1 MRLLY
6 LHGEAR
12 LHNDVYGRYYTSGTY
27 NEDVWNR
34 YLSICDE
41 LRIVFRK
48 DNELYPA
55 GVASK
60 KFNSIPNQA
69 NCIAL
74 PDVYKPYTNYINK
87 ELKKRIDKV
96 IEKEVYNADRIIIR
110 SLCDYY
116 SNTALKWCRIYKKKY
131 LVEVISFEFEQ
142 LFYHSFLGKII
153 APFNEF
159 KYRLLMKQVPY
170 AVYVTRD
177 KMQKRYPTNGKMIGC
192 SDVEIES
199 YSEETI
205 KNRIKRI
212 EEQKTIVVGTAA
224 SLDVHYKKQELVV
237 KAIAYL
243 KEKMNI
249 NIEYQLVGSG
259 KGVRIMNA
267 AVRNN
272 ISNQLKIIGEIPHKE
287 MNRWYDQVDIY
298 IQPSYVEGVSRA
310 IVEAMSRAC
319 PIICADIGGNSEL
332 ITKEW
337 LYKKS
342 NFKRL
347 AFLMSKMIDKN
358 TQKEAAMR
366 NWVKAEDY
374 SKRKL
379 DCKRSAFYNEFMQE

>member
-1 MRLLY
+1 
-6 LHGEAR
+6 
-12 LHNDVYGRYYTSGTY
+12 
-27 NEDVWNR
+27 
-34 YLSICDE
+34 
-41 LRIVFRK
+41 
-48 DNELYPA
+48 
-55 GVASK
+55 
-60 KFNSIPNQA
+60 
-69 NCIAL
+69 
-74 PDVYKPYTNYINK
+74 
-87 ELKKRIDKV
+87 
-96 IEKEVYNADRIIIR
+96 
-110 SLCDYY
+110 
-116 SNTALKWCRIYKKKY
+116 
-131 LVEVISFEFEQ
+131 
-142 LFYHSFLGKII
+142 
-153 APFNEF
+153 
-159 KYRLLMKQVPY
+159 
-170 AVYVTRD
+170 
-177 KMQKRYPTNGKMIGC
+177 MIGC